1 LAFGTT
7 LGQWELVT
15 WVVPANGLEP
25 YIPDF
30 WELCQQL
37 QEVESGAWE
46 NLNTREAWEP
56 ELIT

>member
-1 LAFGTT
+1 MMNVINQDQVLAFGTT

-30 WELCQQL
+30 
-37 QEVESGAWE
+37 
-46 NLNTREAWEP
+46 
-56 ELIT
+56 